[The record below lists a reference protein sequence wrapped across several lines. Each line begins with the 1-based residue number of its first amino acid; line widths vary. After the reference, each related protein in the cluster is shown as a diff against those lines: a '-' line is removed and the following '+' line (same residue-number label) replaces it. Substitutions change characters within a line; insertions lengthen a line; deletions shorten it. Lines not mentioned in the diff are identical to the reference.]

1 MNLLRVQ
8 QALTNLF
15 NDDRRWA
22 HRGRRIV
29 FWYDREGEFARDIA
43 QLSLEGI
50 KVAQIGET
58 PFALK
63 RQLLVT
69 DPDSAYLLY
78 SPQPEP
84 EAAQNWLLDLERTGV
99 QFTAD
104 RAAMIFADLGF
115 FHRPL
120 EGVIREQGR
129 FFRSE
134 KRLADLR
141 ALNLPKEAGERE
153 LLGGLLA
160 VAVREKVAEPRSI
173 IRQVL
178 LGGLED
184 SNVAWQEVQKLGLTD
199 AFWSLVQTSTGFRAE
214 APTLRRLFMAL
225 LLSHLAH
232 QVQAGQGSRG
242 AVSLPDQLAAQLPV
256 ATTPGYSLIAGWMR
270 DSRDHERLREL
281 IKEVEEDLGIA
292 TWATELDLSALRGV
306 DTFPV
311 IEEVALRGM
320 VAALSAGGRPSEV
333 GELAR
338 ERLEL
343 HYAGRYAHEY
353 RAVIAAAE
361 FLARRDAFAGAFPTG
376 AEVLL
381 ERYVSEWHRFD
392 RLYREYITAADGASR
407 DLLSDLTARMEFEYV
422 EWFQSGLNQAW
433 TDAFDE
439 SLPKRL
445 DVQRRQWSF
454 YKWHVQPLLERKD
467 RDRIVVII
475 SDALRYEV
483 ATELREALLTD
494 LRGEANL
501 GNMLSVLPSQTR
513 WGMAALLPGEE
524 LTWDGSAERVL
535 RGGLPTGHSEREA
548 HLSRTGYP
556 SLVMKLDE
564 LSGLSTEAAR
574 AALEGKRLVYLYHD
588 AIDALG
594 DKPASERDVFLGCH
608 TALEELTRMVKR
620 LVNNLNSSTVIVTAD
635 HGFLYQ
641 RQKIEDADKLSPPAK
656 GAGISVDRRA
666 IVAPELPESEGSLR
680 VKLNEYQPMS
690 APLSGLFPRSTLRY
704 RIQGGSAQYVHG
716 GASLQ
721 EMVVPVLTYRHKRSA
736 PGAAQASRKVRV
748 EVVSRSRRV
757 TNNVF
762 NVTLVQAEAVAE
774 RVRPRSVKVQMLDSA
789 GKAVTDQKTVSL
801 ASASPHPTERQQT
814 VRLSVTIPDPD
825 EHATYFLTVTDDE
838 DKLELIREPWEIRI
852 AFKDDFGF

>member
-1 MNLLRVQ
+1 MNLERVRQ
-8 QALTNLF
+8 SLQALF
-15 NDDRRWA
+15 QDDRRWA

-29 FWYDREGEFARDIA
+29 FWYDREGEFAGDIA

-50 KVAQIGET
+50 KVAQIGAT

-63 RQLLVT
+63 RHLLVT
-69 DPDSAYLLY
+69 DPDSPYLLY

-84 EAAQNWLLDLERTGV
+84 DAAQNWLLDLDQTGV

-104 RAAMIFADLGF
+104 RPAMIFADLGF

-184 SNVAWQEVQKLGLTD
+184 SNPTLQEVQKLGLAE
-199 AFWSLVQTSTGFRAE
+199 AFWSLVHGAVGFRAE
-214 APTLRRLFMAL
+214 APTLRRLLVAL
-225 LLSHLAH
+225 LLAHLAH
-232 QVQAGQGSRG
+232 QFQGD
-242 AVSLPDQLAAQLPV
+242 LPPALATQLPPT
-256 ATTPGYSLIAGWMR
+256 TTPGYSLIAGWMR
-270 DSRDHERLREL
+270 DLRDHERLREL
-281 IKEVEEDLGIA
+281 VGEVEEDLGIA
-292 TWATELDLSALRGV
+292 SWAAGLDLSALRGV

-333 GELAR
+333 AELAR

-361 FLARRDAFAGAFPTG
+361 FLARRDAFAGAFPAG

-392 RLYREYITAADGASR
+392 RLYREYITAADQASR

-454 YKWHVQPLLERKD
+454 YKWQVQPLLERSE
-467 RDRIVVII
+467 RERVVVII

-524 LTWDGSAERVL
+524 LTWDVGAERVL
-535 RGGLPTGHSEREA
+535 RGGQPTGHSEREA

-594 DKPASERDVFLGCH
+594 DKPASERDVFLGCQ
-608 TALEELTRMVKR
+608 TAVEELTRMVKR
-620 LVNNLNSSTVIVTAD
+620 LVNTLNSSTVIVTAD

-641 RQKIEDADKLSPPAK
+641 RQKIEDADKLSPPVK
-656 GAGISVDRRA
+656 ETGISVDRRA

-680 VKLNEYQPMS
+680 VKLNDYQPMS
-690 APLSGLFPRSTLRY
+690 APLSGLFPRSILRY

-774 RVRPRSVKVQMLDSA
+774 RVRPRTVTVQMLDSA

-825 EHATYFLTVTDDE
+825 EHATYFLSVTDDE